1 MDLSPTTTAQQ
12 SLPMVKSVTT
22 KDRRFT
28 IHWPLPKPSGKPVR
42 IRATGASRLSAMQH
56 RINTLIN
63 QGRTVVCPLSGKPI
77 RIYWRGLHQSQVNT
91 LRRLMEK
98 SDKLGVSYLQV
109 EFFSGRRDGD
119 LAKLELWG
127 LAARLRPDNKLEQ
140 EKMRGAWR
148 ITPHGRAFLAG
159 EVRIPKQVAVLLG
172 ERLGYV
178 DEAVTMSKDEV
189 AEHFD
194 REALTEGGDGVATPS
209 DATEAVCR

>member
-1 MDLSPTTTAQQ
+1 MDLSTATTQQ
-12 SLPMVKSVTT
+12 TLPMVKSVTT

-28 IHWPLPKPSGKPVR
+28 IHWPLAKPSAKPVR
-42 IRATGASRLSAMQH
+42 IRATGASRLSALQH
-56 RINTLIN
+56 RIEALIN
-63 QGRTVVCPLSGKPI
+63 QGRTVICPLSGKPI

-91 LRRLMEK
+91 LRRLMDK
-98 SDKLGVSYLQV
+98 SDKLEVTYLQV

-127 LAARLRPDNKLEQ
+127 LAARLRPDTKLEQ

-159 EVRIPKQVAVLLG
+159 AVRIPKQVAVLLG

-178 DEAVTMSKDEV
+178 DEAVTMSVEEV
-189 AEHFD
+189 QEHFD
-194 REALTEGGDGVATPS
+194 REALTEGSDGVAEPS
-209 DATEAVCR
+209 AATEAACP